1 MEDELFALL
10 YRLLVE
16 EGNRRPRPK
25 GVQFNDALI
34 LAVAAWAVLHDR
46 PTKWACKRR
55 HWSPRWREHWL
66 RLPSRGTMSQ
76 RLRSCSVQL
85 LLEQVFYR
93 VAWSVVAPLV
103 ALGAWSSAF
112 CLCRRVD
119 SKPLPVG
126 GFSKDRDARWG
137 YASGGAHYRGYKLDC
152 CWGKSP
158 TAPEA
163 MVLGPMN
170 LSDQAGSIELVER
183 VQRLHDGNARGYL
196 LADATNDTNPL
207 HQYAGQRGLQPITP
221 RKLPGAGLGYRA
233 HSAYR
238 LRSIE
243 LLEGHPD
250 PMCFAL
256 HQARSGSNFGPALY
270 RQRGQIERDYGNL
283 CAFGGGLQCLP
294 SWVRR
299 PHRVAT
305 WVIVKLIINA
315 LRICRNQRL
324 RL

>member
-1 MEDELFALL
+1 MEDELFGLL
-10 YRLLVE
+10 YRLIVE
-16 EGNRRPRPK
+16 EAKRRPRPK
-25 GVQFNDALI
+25 GVQFSDAVI
-34 LAVAAWAVLHDR
+34 LAVAVWAVLHDR
-46 PTKWACKRR
+46 PTRWACERR
-55 HWSPRWREHWL
+55 HWTPRWREHWL
-66 RLPSRGTMSQ
+66 GLPSPGAMSP

-93 VAWSVVAPLV
+93 VAWSVVA
-103 ALGAWSSAF
+103 LGVWGGAF

-137 YASGGAHYRGYKLDC
+137 YAGGGARYRGYKMDC
-152 CWGKSP
+152 CWGRSP

-163 MVLGPMN
+163 MVLAPMN
-170 LSDQAGSIELVER
+170 HSDQAGSIELVER
-183 VQRLHDGNARGYL
+183 VQRLHGGNARGYL

-207 HQYAGQRGLQPITP
+207 HEHAGRRGLQAITR
-221 RKLPGAGLGYRA
+221 RKRPGAGLGCRT
-233 HSAYR
+233 HSPYR

-243 LLEGHPD
+243 LLEGHHD

-256 HQARSGSNFGPALY
+256 HQARSDFGRMLY

-283 CAFGGGLQCLP
+283 CGFGGGLQCLP

-299 PHRVAT
+299 PHRVVT
-305 WVIVKLIINA
+305 WVIVKLIVNA

-324 RL
+324 TL